1 MEIVF
6 CEMKFICSKKWNG
19 LTLTENP
26 LVRDCEDC
34 GKPVHYVNDQSSF
47 DNAAE
52 NGLCVAFT
60 QTADKNPENV
70 EMRNSSDL
78 SQQLSTPQVWRTVGM
93 PSRPIVKKL
102 AALMD
107 PTTKDGD

>member
-6 CEMKFICSKKWNG
+6 CEMKFICSKKWDD

-26 LVRDCEDC
+26 LVRNCADC
-34 GKPVHYVNDQSSF
+34 GKPVHYVNDQTSF

-60 QTADKNPENV
+60 QTTDKSPENAGI
-70 EMRNSSDL
+70 RNSSKL
-78 SQQLSTPQVWRTVGM
+78 SQQLNAPQVWRTVGM
-93 PSRPIVKKL
+93 PSRPIGKKL
-102 AALMD
+102 AAFMD
-107 PTTKDGD
+107 PTKKYGD